1 MKKVFAIALAL
12 CLILCCFS
20 ASAETVLEKIKKD
33 GVLVVGTEATYGPYE
48 FLDDDSNPI
57 GCDIWLAQQI
67 ADELGVEPKIQDMSF
82 DGIIPAVQ
90 SKLIEKVLTDSELFE
105 LDTYPNLAM
114 ETVNGNIAGFVC
126 DAAVGLGMVS
136 QNDNLEVA
144 NFVFTAEEA
153 SFGKACVVAKD
164 NADFLEIVNKVVDRV
179 VEDGSYLKAFEEY
192 DAIWKAGA
200 EETK

>member
-67 ADELGVEPKIQDMSF
+67 ADELGV
-82 DGIIPAVQ
+82 
-90 SKLIEKVLTDSELFE
+90 
-105 LDTYPNLAM
+105 
-114 ETVNGNIAGFVC
+114 
-126 DAAVGLGMVS
+126 
-136 QNDNLEVA
+136 
-144 NFVFTAEEA
+144 
-153 SFGKACVVAKD
+153 
-164 NADFLEIVNKVVDRV
+164 
-179 VEDGSYLKAFEEY
+179 
-192 DAIWKAGA
+192 
-200 EETK
+200 